1 MATITYDN
9 ASPAA
14 GDELNADEQDSLRV
28 GEELAGQQE
37 ELLAGKFKS
46 AEDLARAY
54 QELEAKLGSRSEEQ
68 AEEAEPEE
76 EEKAEPSDFLER
88 LYAEAMDD
96 SSEEYSKELMDELR
110 QMDVEDLAQMYLEYR
125 AKASVDAE
133 AAPAGEPMSR
143 EDESAIM
150 NAVGGAE
157 SYNEMLGWAKENL
170 SEQEID
176 MYDQVMELGNPL
188 AAFFAAQALAY
199 RFNDAR
205 GSEGE
210 MLSGRAPSTSGNVF
224 RSQAELLEALSDPRY
239 DRDPAYRQDI
249 AAKLER
255 SEGVF

>member
-54 QELEAKLGSRSEEQ
+54 QELESKLGSRSEEQ

-76 EEKAEPSDFLER
+76 KEEEAKPSDFLER
-88 LYAEAMDD
+88 LYAEALDD

-125 AKASVDAE
+125 SQAE
-133 AAPAGEPMSR
+133 ESQPSAEPMSAD
-143 EDESAIM
+143 DEVAIM
-150 NAVGGAE
+150 NAIGGE
-157 SYNEMLGWAKENL
+157 ETYKDMLGWAQENL
-170 SEQEID
+170 SEQEIN

-188 AAFFAAQALAY
+188 AAYFAAQALAY

-239 DRDPAYRQDI
+239 DRDPAYRQDV